1 LVSDDSEGDETQAGK
16 FSERA
21 IADAEIRFVRDL
33 ELANSG
39 TDVIEIT
46 QALNAIDKRL
56 CSLAFNRAKKFLV
69 SKSLLDADRFG
80 KGGYGGMNRKDRRCF
95 IDTLCAVPPQVLAEL
110 KQIMLPPSSKYP
122 EVQQLLKD
130 TNQIYQAQI
139 ISPGLINAA
148 AAAAAMGSIL
158 PNSTSSEPMKVE
170 QPPPV
175 PVVPNNDT
183 SNHTAT
189 QNIGKKK
196 RSADSML
203 ASTSSFISVTPVEES
218 LGGNN
223 INNNNNN
230 NNSNAA
236 VNVANV
242 ELIRQ
247 KVLQIKAQ
255 RLADA
260 MNDPSFK
267 MLPIETQDE
276 IKSSYV
282 SAVLGN

>member
-1 LVSDDSEGDETQAGK
+1 MSDESDGDETTPAK

-21 IADAEIRFVRDL
+21 IADAEMRFVRDL

-39 TDVIEIT
+39 TDIIEIT
-46 QALNAIDKRL
+46 QALNSIDKRL

-69 SKSLLDADRFG
+69 SKNLLDADRFG

-130 TNQIYQAQI
+130 TNQLYQTQL
-139 ISPGLINAA
+139 ISPGLLSAA
-148 AAAAAMGSIL
+148 GI
-158 PNSTSSEPMKVE
+158 STTVSSSAEASKVE
-170 QPPPV
+170 PPPV
-175 PVVPNNDT
+175 AT
-183 SNHTAT
+183 ISNEVILQNAS

-196 RSADSML
+196 RSAESML
-203 ASTSSFISVTPVEES
+203 GIGSSFTSLAQSEES
-218 LGGNN
+218 NGY
-223 INNNNNN
+223 
-230 NNSNAA
+230 NSTAA
-236 VNVANV
+236 VNIANV

-255 RLADA
+255 RLAEA
-260 MNDPSFK
+260 MNDATFK
-267 MLPIETQDE
+267 LLPIETQDE